1 MNGYE
6 WWKMSG
12 MEGKRIVGLK
22 RRKQNGELGFVLE
35 ALYMYSR
42 KEEQKGRRKMDRMN
56 ENGGQ

>member
-1 MNGYE
+1 MVMNGGRCVGWRE
-6 WWKMSG
+6 
-12 MEGKRIVGLK
+12 RIVGLK

>member
-1 MNGYE
+1 MGWRE
-6 WWKMSG
+6 R
-12 MEGKRIVGLK
+12 RILGLK
-22 RRKQNGELGFVLE
+22 RRKKNGELGFVLE

>member
-1 MNGYE
+1 MGWRE
-6 WWKMSG
+6 R
-12 MEGKRIVGLK
+12 RIVGLK

-35 ALYMYSR
+35 ALCMYSR